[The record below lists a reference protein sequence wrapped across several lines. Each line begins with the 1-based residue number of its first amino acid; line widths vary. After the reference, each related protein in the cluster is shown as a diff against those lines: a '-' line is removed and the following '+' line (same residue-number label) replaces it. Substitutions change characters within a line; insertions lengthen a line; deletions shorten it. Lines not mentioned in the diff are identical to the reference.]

1 MGKDDTEWKKVK
13 EYIDEVK
20 ILIQSCNINEYKASL
35 ELLTPIA
42 TLNAVVTFNAE
53 QDAFPIVLGNFANR
67 KCALALTKQGQECRK
82 GITISLN
89 CLPKVEA
96 IIGIGVAF
104 GIPKDKY
111 KYGDVLIGK
120 QITDYGNAKIEEHQ
134 IIPTLERRDVNDKL
148 YNIFCSKQ
156 PDEWKFHDSKA
167 YTGNIASKFDLI
179 NDRTYMEK
187 LKAQN
192 HIHKHIGGEMEGGC
206 LLSICKEEQY
216 AKTHFIIIKG
226 VADFGECKGDQW
238 QITAAK
244 AAANYVH
251 FCLSHCTAFR

>member
-1 MGKDDTEWKKVK
+1 MGKDDKEWKEVK
-13 EYIDEVK
+13 EYINEVK
-20 ILIQSCNINEYKASL
+20 ILIQSCNINEYNASL
-35 ELLTPIA
+35 ELLKPIA
-42 TLNAVVTFNAE
+42 TLNAVVKFNAE
-53 QDAFPIVLGNFANR
+53 EDAFPIVLGNFADR

-96 IIGIGVAF
+96 IIGIGIAF
-104 GIPKDKY
+104 GISKDRL

-134 IIPTLERRDVNDKL
+134 ITPRLEVRDVQSKL
-148 YNIFCSKQ
+148 YNIFCLTQ
-156 PDEWKFHDSKA
+156 PDEWKFQDSKA

-179 NDRTYMEK
+179 NDRTYIQK
-187 LKAQN
+187 LKAHN
-192 HIHKHIGGEMEGGC
+192 HIGGEMEGGC

-226 VADFGECKGDQW
+226 VSDFGDGDKDDRW

-244 AAANYVH
+244 AAADYVH
-251 FCLSHCTAFR
+251 YCLSNSKALM